1 MDRYGDGFRVFA
13 GDSESV
19 SEAGDALDR
28 LKPSGLGSG
37 QERKKKGKGAF
48 TASASVTALLATKAF
63 AAQEGGRVVSF
74 VDESEMVGIESFDL
88 REDGLLEVRH
98 EDGRLTLFDDS
109 AFEIGEDG
117 ALFVAQPAAESAALL
132 AGTTPRE
139 DALYVEGPNA
149 EEMSE
154 EAPAFATE
162 GASTFSWTPFLIAA
176 GFAGLAIIVGLATGD
191 DDDEEDGDGGMM
203 PPPPPPSPANNAPE
217 FTSDAAV
224 SVAEGGTVAVT
235 AEATDA
241 DGDGLTYSISG
252 TDAAL
257 FSIDAASGELTFNG
271 RTDFEAPAD
280 DGGDNVYDL
289 TVSVTDG
296 EDTTEQAVTIT
307 VTDAASFTVD
317 GTDGDDALDLSGQDE
332 DITVNAGDGADSV
345 ATDEGADSL
354 NLGGGA
360 DVAFAG
366 QGADSVSGGEGDDV
380 VVAVGTTGADEYAES
395 DITDAGG
402 QGVDISGVLTLDRL
416 NGQATSDV
424 VSGEVIDGGEGMDSL
439 VTYGDID
446 LSQADLISI
455 ERLILNSDVTA
466 SAEDF
471 GDGGVEEVV
480 GDGTAIL
487 RLVGT
492 GTIDLA
498 ELDLSGVTFIDL
510 GENVTLS
517 AANAQA
523 LADAGITAIGGAG
536 SVAFGAV
543 AGTELAGLVFG
554 SGLGVSSNGAD
565 IDPED
570 FGGTTTEGAIGG
582 VVLSGR
588 SSVSVA
594 ENGTAVETFSALSA
608 DGEDVVFSVSGTDA
622 GLFVVDPATGVLT
635 FADAPDFEAPGDDGG
650 DNVYNL
656 TVTATAGE
664 TSVSQDIVVT
674 VTGLNDNAPV
684 FTSATGV
691 SVAENTTDT
700 GYQAIASDADG
711 DDVSYS
717 ITGGADGDL
726 FSVDANGF
734 LTFNA
739 APDFEAPGDA
749 DSNNAYLVEVTA
761 SDGTNSSA
769 QLLTVTVTDVVEGG
783 PDLTAPKVQ
792 SSPTGTLTTAPT
804 SIRIGFD
811 EPVGPSAAVRSAY
824 QVFDGED
831 NPVEISSIV
840 RVNAS
845 TIRLNLPAALED
857 GEYTV
862 RIADS
867 VEDLAGNNL
876 ATDTSFD
883 FTVAAPTRIVAV
895 RPTDGD
901 DLVNLESKVTVEF
914 DRPIDPDTVSM
925 DTVKVMANG
934 VQQQGQL
941 FVSPN
946 KQIITFVPDQLMPS
960 GTKIRVMVDGDEVMG
975 ANGSNVDAD
984 GDGASGGMLQSE
996 FSTVTLT
1003 RVENTNI
1010 EGFIFDSNNR
1020 APDGSDLPLEGVIVS
1035 VVGLPGVTTTTDENG
1050 RFFLEDLPVPD
1061 AYLHFDATPVT
1072 AETGFSYGTIVKP
1085 VHTIAGQT
1093 VGMTTP
1099 DGTPFNIYFAA
1110 FPETD
1115 ATPIAE
1121 DGATEAGLGDFGKAQ
1136 LAEILP
1142 DVDPAE
1148 FEKLKV
1154 VIPEGSLIDDE
1165 GNPAESVTVLAF
1177 SPDRIPAPTPPGFDP
1192 DYVFTVSAGEAIN
1205 VSGKAQIE
1213 LPNLNG
1219 DAPGTQ
1225 LPIMSFDHDAG
1236 EWVQTGTG
1244 IVSDDGETI
1253 ISEGDTGVNTLG
1265 WKFVGDQPTSPAT
1278 GPEEPENEDA
1288 PEDEPPCEDEVG
1300 LTDLDTITSIAKQV
1314 LSLAADL
1321 SPAGTAKT
1329 LFRAGELIAEL
1340 TKIALDG
1347 AKALRDLQKAI
1358 DSGESAEV
1366 VLRSFSVIKDQF
1378 KDIYANLYNAAKDF
1392 LEKNSVFSAA
1402 CTLVELS
1409 GTLKSICDSVEESE
1423 CQELGFWA
1431 GLGCDAADLG
1441 NRVGSKVKQ
1450 LFELA
1455 SGKLEANG
1463 LKAFCFAFDAF
1474 EDILKDSYDLS
1485 QLNVDD
1491 LAIKGPTLSI
1501 LNESGVP
1508 SDDVRDALSS
1518 DIDQL
1523 LSDLSV
1529 LNEPLPDL
1537 ASELEEIEAAAIEAG
1552 ESVTEIVSAVG
1563 DISAAVY
1570 EYEPGTYYA
1579 ISYDGIVRRGLLSES
1594 GIRIDGFPP
1603 DTPYVIE
1610 FYDHERGLYGVSEGT
1625 SNLAGLET
1633 VLASPM
1639 YERVK
1644 NFVDTDGDGIID
1656 IAEGIIGTNADDADT
1671 DGDGIKDGAELDQ
1684 GLNPLDGLGFPTGLI
1699 SQVALQGEALDVE
1712 VIGSVEDT
1720 SQQTAY
1726 VATGSHGLAVIDA
1739 SDFQA
1744 PILLGEI
1751 DLPGTNV
1758 QATADDARGLAFV
1771 AAGSVGLHI
1780 VDVSDPLE
1788 PTLVRTVTEAGSV
1801 NAVISL
1807 NGLVIAAGDNLSV
1820 IGAVT
1825 GEVFGEVDVA
1835 GEISSIAFD
1844 GENLFAVVDNQR
1856 LVSYDFDGEVFT
1868 EIDSISIP
1876 TPPVRRQPFEDFQ
1889 VFVSDGVAFVSNG
1902 IATSQIAGTR
1912 PLERGG
1918 LITFDVSDAS
1928 DLQLISNID
1937 TGNAAAGNLETV
1949 VNGSGL
1955 AAVAAGQFGLQV
1967 LDVSDPGETFDVVT
1981 TFDTDGRAEG
1991 VALAGGLAF
2000 VADGSG
2006 GLKVINFIPFD
2017 TAGEAP
2023 TISIDSDVI
2032 DADPDTDGL
2041 QVEEGTRLN
2050 LDADISD
2057 DVQVRSVEL
2066 IVNGEVV
2073 SNDLSAPFDLFFNI
2087 PSLASGAET
2096 VTVQVRATDTGG
2108 NSSLSEELTFDI
2120 IEDITPPEIV
2130 RVTPVDGS
2138 LALTGQS
2145 VVQVL
2150 FSEPVDPD
2158 TVDIGDLTLTEAGA
2172 PDTVLEADD
2181 IILSAEGR
2189 IARYVFLDL
2198 PVGEYTVDADL
2209 SGATDFAGNAIG
2221 GDALTQ
2227 SFEVADAT
2235 AVFSNSA
2242 GGSWFTASNWQSGT
2256 LPTEDD
2262 GVLIVVD
2269 DGASVQFNSFTFNP
2283 VEVDRIRLG
2292 GTLELD
2298 FGSLDANEIDASDG
2312 QFVQDGG
2319 VLLNTTI
2326 TASDDA
2332 TGDRADFRGFG
2343 TIDNVVI
2350 DAQARVTGN
2359 VTAQTALRID
2369 DVLAVGGDGTSGS
2382 ESLNIRADIGTV
2394 AGSGTL
2400 QLDEGGFVTAL
2411 STLNIAET
2419 LVFNEDLTIR
2429 GFGTLGTNGFGDRV
2443 QIDGQVIAEGGTLR
2457 INNINN
2463 NGEALDFTEGV
2474 DGEIILGGFVEDVV
2488 LSPVA
2493 GTSVEVTS
2501 ATIRD
2506 VTIGGAGSV
2515 DFSSGNAA
2523 GIDIN
2528 EGAEGRLTNGRD
2540 LTVEGLVVD
2549 GEFVV
2554 AGSNSTSVLGLR
2566 GTQELSGSGRV
2577 LLSGENAVGGVARN
2591 VLQLTSTSNA
2601 REELTIGSDIVV
2613 EGWGSVSANGN
2624 DDTIRFE
2631 GLAKGSSEGPLTL
2644 FDIDNT
2650 QGDGSAGALRVDSS
2664 EGVVAVGQSARIIGA
2679 DFVGEAGTDGIL
2691 EFFASAVLEE
2701 VSLSMDSLLDGTTQS
2716 RTVFVQEGLALDGSL
2731 EIRGTQSRTT
2741 EFRFQGEQEISGTG
2755 EIVLTDGGVGDA
2767 DPLSYLAIQGVTGA
2781 SEILTIGEDITVRGE
2796 GWIFSRSTNDL
2807 FAIDGRV
2814 VAEGGRLRIE
2824 DTASVN
2830 GEVGALA
2837 GGLLEM
2843 RQADLLTEQSKL
2855 VIGLDGAGDDAAAGL
2870 VTIRQAI
2877 TLEGILKLEV
2887 GDGFAAELGDS
2898 FVIAR
2903 EDFNVTNGEA
2913 FAGAFDGF
2921 EGFDLEGDLAFRLV
2935 RSTDPENSSI
2945 QTLVLEVVEDATAE
2959 AGGFI
2964 GAGSVFTPPDLPAEG
2979 TRVEITLDEIGGR
2992 VADSEITGTTTDGLS
3007 RVEVTNTLAVLEN
3020 VALGVD
3026 LGVDA
3031 ANGTRR
3037 VDIEQGLTFAN
3048 GAQIILEDS
3057 ENGVAEARFFGTQTV
3072 DGEGGI
3078 FMSRVNANVLGIES
3092 EIEFVNTLSGARE
3105 LLTFGEDVTIS
3116 GDGRVFANGFED
3128 RIRILGEVVGTPENL
3143 LEIEDLDNGGATLM
3157 VDASAGRV
3165 AVDDVVEN
3173 TRFEGT
3179 GELELFDGSYRNVSF
3194 GMDARFGGVASGG
3207 QTLTVEEGL
3216 EVDSLLTVEA
3226 PTGGT
3231 RFLTALGEQSLV
3243 GTGEIVLSGDETS
3256 EGQAQNYLD
3265 FNGTLVRA
3273 ETLVIGPDLTV
3284 RGEGHIRAI
3293 DADDLVDIQGTLIVE
3308 GLFEVEDLADF
3319 GGTLEIA
3326 RTGTLEVEDRFNEL
3340 RELTLTGDAQVTIA
3354 LGGSGLDARAGQIV
3368 IFGEAAL
3375 AGTLTLDVE
3384 AGFTGEI
3391 GDEFVIA
3398 SARDGFASV
3407 FDAIEGFDIDGD
3419 DKALALVQ
3427 DDTTLSVRIVSQD
3440 EAGSFFLRSQLPP
3453 DPVLP
3458 ELSGTFTGVID
3469 DALAG
3474 GPLAQVDDS
3483 GATFNSVD
3491 LQTDVLIQTDDD
3503 GFFRQGFLQ
3512 VSDGLTL
3519 TGADITLESTPSDRA
3534 YLLFNGPQTVSGTG
3548 EIVLSETNGTPFR
3561 PVTNWVGFSGS
3572 DFNAPETLTFDV
3584 VVRGAGSIF
3593 TNSAQDR
3600 FQFLDEVIAEG
3611 GRLTISYINNGGETL
3626 VVSEQLG
3633 GELIIQ
3639 SAIEDTVLSPTAGT
3653 VVEIASATI
3662 RDLEVAG
3669 EGAVDIRSS
3678 SAEGILVTGNAIL
3691 TNGRDLTVEGL
3702 VVDGEFVVAG
3712 SNSTSVLGLRGTQEL
3727 SGSGRVLLSGE
3738 NAVGG
3743 VARNVLQLTSTSNAR
3758 EELTIG
3764 SDIVVEGWGSVSAN
3778 GNDDT
3783 IRFEGLAKGSS
3794 EGPLTLFDIDNT
3806 QGDGSAGALRVDS
3819 SEGVVAVGQSARI
3832 IGADFVGEAGTDGIL
3847 EFFASAVLEE
3857 VSLSMDSLLDGTTQS
3872 RTVFVQEGLALDGS
3886 LEIRGTQSRTTEF
3899 RFQGE
3904 QEISGTGEIV
3914 LTDGGVGDADPLSYL
3929 AIQGVTGASEIL
3941 TIGEDITVRG
3951 EGWIFSRSTNDLFA
3965 IDGRVVAEGGR
3976 LRIEDTASVN
3986 GEVGALAGGLL
3997 EMRQADLLTEQSK
4010 LVIGLDGAGD
4020 DAAAGL
4026 VTIRQAITL
4035 EGILKLEVGDGF
4047 AAELGD
4053 SFVIAREDFNVTNGE
4068 AFAGAFDGFEGFDL
4082 EGDLA
4087 FRLVRSTDPENSSIQ
4102 TLVLEVVEDATAE
4115 AGGFIGA
4122 GSVFTPPDLPA
4133 EGTRVEI
4140 TLDEIGGRVADSEI
4154 TGTTTDGLSRVEVT
4168 NTLAVLENVALG
4180 VDLGVDAANGT
4191 RRVDIEQ
4198 GLTFANGAQIILEDS
4213 ENGVAEAR
4221 FFGTQTVDGEGG
4233 IFMSRVNAN
4242 VLGIE
4247 SEIEFVNTLS
4257 GARELL
4263 TFGEDVTISGDGR
4276 VFANGFEDRIRIL
4289 GEVVGTPENL
4299 LEIEDLDNGGAT
4311 LMVDASAGRV
4321 AVDDVVEN
4329 TRFEGT
4335 GELELFD
4342 GSYRN
4347 VSFGMDAR
4355 FGGVA
4360 SGGQTLT
4367 VEEGLEVDSLLTVEA
4382 PTGGTRFLTALGEQS
4397 LVGTGEIVLSGDET
4411 SEGQAQNYL
4420 DFNGTLVRAETL
4432 VIGPDLTVRGE
4443 GHIRA
4448 IDADDL

>member
-1 MDRYGDGFRVFA
+1 M
-13 GDSESV
+13 
-19 SEAGDALDR
+19 
-28 LKPSGLGSG
+28 
-37 QERKKKGKGAF
+37 
-48 TASASVTALLATKAF
+48 
-63 AAQEGGRVVSF
+63 
-74 VDESEMVGIESFDL
+74 
-88 REDGLLEVRH
+88 
-98 EDGRLTLFDDS
+98 
-109 AFEIGEDG
+109 
-117 ALFVAQPAAESAALL
+117 
-132 AGTTPRE
+132 
-139 DALYVEGPNA
+139 
-149 EEMSE
+149 
-154 EAPAFATE
+154 
-162 GASTFSWTPFLIAA
+162 
-176 GFAGLAIIVGLATGD
+176 
-191 DDDEEDGDGGMM
+191 
-203 PPPPPPSPANNAPE
+203 
-217 FTSDAAV
+217 
-224 SVAEGGTVAVT
+224 
-235 AEATDA
+235 
-241 DGDGLTYSISG
+241 
-252 TDAAL
+252 
-257 FSIDAASGELTFNG
+257 
-271 RTDFEAPAD
+271 
-280 DGGDNVYDL
+280 
-289 TVSVTDG
+289 
-296 EDTTEQAVTIT
+296 
-307 VTDAASFTVD
+307 
-317 GTDGDDALDLSGQDE
+317 
-332 DITVNAGDGADSV
+332 
-345 ATDEGADSL
+345 
-354 NLGGGA
+354 
-360 DVAFAG
+360 
-366 QGADSVSGGEGDDV
+366 
-380 VVAVGTTGADEYAES
+380 
-395 DITDAGG
+395 
-402 QGVDISGVLTLDRL
+402 
-416 NGQATSDV
+416 
-424 VSGEVIDGGEGMDSL
+424 
-439 VTYGDID
+439 
-446 LSQADLISI
+446 
-455 ERLILNSDVTA
+455 
-466 SAEDF
+466 
-471 GDGGVEEVV
+471 
-480 GDGTAIL
+480 
-487 RLVGT
+487 
-492 GTIDLA
+492 
-498 ELDLSGVTFIDL
+498 
-510 GENVTLS
+510 
-517 AANAQA
+517 
-523 LADAGITAIGGAG
+523 
-536 SVAFGAV
+536 
-543 AGTELAGLVFG
+543 
-554 SGLGVSSNGAD
+554 
-565 IDPED
+565 
-570 FGGTTTEGAIGG
+570 
-582 VVLSGR
+582 
-588 SSVSVA
+588 
-594 ENGTAVETFSALSA
+594 
-608 DGEDVVFSVSGTDA
+608 
-622 GLFVVDPATGVLT
+622 
-635 FADAPDFEAPGDDGG
+635 
-650 DNVYNL
+650 
-656 TVTATAGE
+656 
-664 TSVSQDIVVT
+664 
-674 VTGLNDNAPV
+674 
-684 FTSATGV
+684 
-691 SVAENTTDT
+691 
-700 GYQAIASDADG
+700 
-711 DDVSYS
+711 
-717 ITGGADGDL
+717 
-726 FSVDANGF
+726 
-734 LTFNA
+734 
-739 APDFEAPGDA
+739 
-749 DSNNAYLVEVTA
+749 
-761 SDGTNSSA
+761 
-769 QLLTVTVTDVVEGG
+769 
-783 PDLTAPKVQ
+783 
-792 SSPTGTLTTAPT
+792 
-804 SIRIGFD
+804 
-811 EPVGPSAAVRSAY
+811 
-824 QVFDGED
+824 
-831 NPVEISSIV
+831 
-840 RVNAS
+840 
-845 TIRLNLPAALED
+845 
-857 GEYTV
+857 
-862 RIADS
+862 
-867 VEDLAGNNL
+867 
-876 ATDTSFD
+876 
-883 FTVAAPTRIVAV
+883 
-895 RPTDGD
+895 
-901 DLVNLESKVTVEF
+901 
-914 DRPIDPDTVSM
+914 
-925 DTVKVMANG
+925 
-934 VQQQGQL
+934 
-941 FVSPN
+941 
-946 KQIITFVPDQLMPS
+946 
-960 GTKIRVMVDGDEVMG
+960 
-975 ANGSNVDAD
+975 
-984 GDGASGGMLQSE
+984 
-996 FSTVTLT
+996 
-1003 RVENTNI
+1003 
-1010 EGFIFDSNNR
+1010 
-1020 APDGSDLPLEGVIVS
+1020 
-1035 VVGLPGVTTTTDENG
+1035 
-1050 RFFLEDLPVPD
+1050 
-1061 AYLHFDATPVT
+1061 
-1072 AETGFSYGTIVKP
+1072 
-1085 VHTIAGQT
+1085 
-1093 VGMTTP
+1093 
-1099 DGTPFNIYFAA
+1099 
-1110 FPETD
+1110 
-1115 ATPIAE
+1115 
-1121 DGATEAGLGDFGKAQ
+1121 
-1136 LAEILP
+1136 
-1142 DVDPAE
+1142 
-1148 FEKLKV
+1148 
-1154 VIPEGSLIDDE
+1154 
-1165 GNPAESVTVLAF
+1165 
-1177 SPDRIPAPTPPGFDP
+1177 
-1192 DYVFTVSAGEAIN
+1192 
-1205 VSGKAQIE
+1205 
-1213 LPNLNG
+1213 
-1219 DAPGTQ
+1219 
-1225 LPIMSFDHDAG
+1225 
-1236 EWVQTGTG
+1236 
-1244 IVSDDGETI
+1244 
-1253 ISEGDTGVNTLG
+1253 
-1265 WKFVGDQPTSPAT
+1265 
-1278 GPEEPENEDA
+1278 
-1288 PEDEPPCEDEVG
+1288 
-1300 LTDLDTITSIAKQV
+1300 
-1314 LSLAADL
+1314 
-1321 SPAGTAKT
+1321 
-1329 LFRAGELIAEL
+1329 
-1340 TKIALDG
+1340 
-1347 AKALRDLQKAI
+1347 
-1358 DSGESAEV
+1358 
-1366 VLRSFSVIKDQF
+1366 
-1378 KDIYANLYNAAKDF
+1378 
-1392 LEKNSVFSAA
+1392 
-1402 CTLVELS
+1402 
-1409 GTLKSICDSVEESE
+1409 
-1423 CQELGFWA
+1423 
-1431 GLGCDAADLG
+1431 
-1441 NRVGSKVKQ
+1441 
-1450 LFELA
+1450 
-1455 SGKLEANG
+1455 
-1463 LKAFCFAFDAF
+1463 
-1474 EDILKDSYDLS
+1474 
-1485 QLNVDD
+1485 
-1491 LAIKGPTLSI
+1491 
-1501 LNESGVP
+1501 
-1508 SDDVRDALSS
+1508 
-1518 DIDQL
+1518 
-1523 LSDLSV
+1523 
-1529 LNEPLPDL
+1529 
-1537 ASELEEIEAAAIEAG
+1537 
-1552 ESVTEIVSAVG
+1552 
-1563 DISAAVY
+1563 
-1570 EYEPGTYYA
+1570 
-1579 ISYDGIVRRGLLSES
+1579 
-1594 GIRIDGFPP
+1594 
-1603 DTPYVIE
+1603 
-1610 FYDHERGLYGVSEGT
+1610 
-1625 SNLAGLET
+1625 
-1633 VLASPM
+1633 
-1639 YERVK
+1639 
-1644 NFVDTDGDGIID
+1644 
-1656 IAEGIIGTNADDADT
+1656 
-1671 DGDGIKDGAELDQ
+1671 
-1684 GLNPLDGLGFPTGLI
+1684 
-1699 SQVALQGEALDVE
+1699 
-1712 VIGSVEDT
+1712 
-1720 SQQTAY
+1720 
-1726 VATGSHGLAVIDA
+1726 
-1739 SDFQA
+1739 
-1744 PILLGEI
+1744 
-1751 DLPGTNV
+1751 
-1758 QATADDARGLAFV
+1758 
-1771 AAGSVGLHI
+1771 
-1780 VDVSDPLE
+1780 
-1788 PTLVRTVTEAGSV
+1788 
-1801 NAVISL
+1801 
-1807 NGLVIAAGDNLSV
+1807 
-1820 IGAVT
+1820 
-1825 GEVFGEVDVA
+1825 
-1835 GEISSIAFD
+1835 
-1844 GENLFAVVDNQR
+1844 
-1856 LVSYDFDGEVFT
+1856 
-1868 EIDSISIP
+1868 
-1876 TPPVRRQPFEDFQ
+1876 
-1889 VFVSDGVAFVSNG
+1889 
-1902 IATSQIAGTR
+1902 
-1912 PLERGG
+1912 
-1918 LITFDVSDAS
+1918 
-1928 DLQLISNID
+1928 
-1937 TGNAAAGNLETV
+1937 
-1949 VNGSGL
+1949 
-1955 AAVAAGQFGLQV
+1955 
-1967 LDVSDPGETFDVVT
+1967 
-1981 TFDTDGRAEG
+1981 
-1991 VALAGGLAF
+1991 
-2000 VADGSG
+2000 
-2006 GLKVINFIPFD
+2006 
-2017 TAGEAP
+2017 
-2023 TISIDSDVI
+2023 
-2032 DADPDTDGL
+2032 
-2041 QVEEGTRLN
+2041 
-2050 LDADISD
+2050 
-2057 DVQVRSVEL
+2057 
-2066 IVNGEVV
+2066 
-2073 SNDLSAPFDLFFNI
+2073 
-2087 PSLASGAET
+2087 
-2096 VTVQVRATDTGG
+2096 
-2108 NSSLSEELTFDI
+2108 
-2120 IEDITPPEIV
+2120 
-2130 RVTPVDGS
+2130 
-2138 LALTGQS
+2138 
-2145 VVQVL
+2145 
-2150 FSEPVDPD
+2150 
-2158 TVDIGDLTLTEAGA
+2158 
-2172 PDTVLEADD
+2172 
-2181 IILSAEGR
+2181 
-2189 IARYVFLDL
+2189 
-2198 PVGEYTVDADL
+2198 
-2209 SGATDFAGNAIG
+2209 
-2221 GDALTQ
+2221 
-2227 SFEVADAT
+2227 
-2235 AVFSNSA
+2235 
-2242 GGSWFTASNWQSGT
+2242 
-2256 LPTEDD
+2256 
-2262 GVLIVVD
+2262 
-2269 DGASVQFNSFTFNP
+2269 
-2283 VEVDRIRLG
+2283 
-2292 GTLELD
+2292 
-2298 FGSLDANEIDASDG
+2298 
-2312 QFVQDGG
+2312 
-2319 VLLNTTI
+2319 
-2326 TASDDA
+2326 
-2332 TGDRADFRGFG
+2332 
-2343 TIDNVVI
+2343 
-2350 DAQARVTGN
+2350 
-2359 VTAQTALRID
+2359 
-2369 DVLAVGGDGTSGS
+2369 
-2382 ESLNIRADIGTV
+2382 
-2394 AGSGTL
+2394 
-2400 QLDEGGFVTAL
+2400 
-2411 STLNIAET
+2411 
-2419 LVFNEDLTIR
+2419 
-2429 GFGTLGTNGFGDRV
+2429 
-2443 QIDGQVIAEGGTLR
+2443 
-2457 INNINN
+2457 
-2463 NGEALDFTEGV
+2463 
-2474 DGEIILGGFVEDVV
+2474 
-2488 LSPVA
+2488 
-2493 GTSVEVTS
+2493 
-2501 ATIRD
+2501 
-2506 VTIGGAGSV
+2506 
-2515 DFSSGNAA
+2515 
-2523 GIDIN
+2523 
-2528 EGAEGRLTNGRD
+2528 
-2540 LTVEGLVVD
+2540 
-2549 GEFVV
+2549 
-2554 AGSNSTSVLGLR
+2554 GLR

-4448 IDADDL
+4448 IDADDLVDIQGTLIVEGLFEVEDLADFGGTLEIARTGTLEVEDRFNELRELTLTGDAQVTIALGGSGLDARAGQIVIFGEAALAGTLTLDVEAGFTGEIGDEFVIASARDGFASVFDAIEGFDIDGDDKALALVQDDTTLSVRIVSQDEANTIIQREDLPADPVLPEVNGTITGVLNEAAAGGPLVRVDDSTATFDDVTLEVDVNVTAAEDSFFRSAFLQVTNGLTINDQTISAVPGEGDRSWVYFIGEQTVDGTGTIVLNDRPDTPFITESALLEFDGQDFGTAQTLTLAAGIDIRGSGDVFTDEAEDRFDIAGDVTAVGGRLDLSNVDNDGGMLNLFEDVGGQLVLGGTIDNTVLNPASGVEVDVQATLNDVTVAGAGSVDFQTGAVHTNLSIDGKATIGQGRDLNVVGLDLDGLLTISGSNSVSALNLRGEQTFTGTGRVLMTTDGAVNGTALNYIQLVSLSGDAEVLTIDSGLTIEGPGLVFANSTGDSIVFDALAKGAAGGVLKLGNIDNTDGGGDRGILRVDASAGEVGAAESRFLRGVDVTSEAGAPGVFSLFSGANLDFVAFTMDAELDAREVSKTVFIQNGLDVASTLTVTGTNIRTGELRFQGEQELGGGGEIILVDGGVSVNQPATYLTIQGLTADAEVLTLAEGTTVRGVGWLFSRSTNDLFAFDGRVVADGGLLRVEDTTSVDGEVGALAGSTLEIRQGNLLTEQSKLVVGLEGAGDDAEAGLVTITQVLTLEGILKLEVGDGFSAELGDTFVIARENTNITNGEAFVGSFDGYEGFDLEGDLAFRLVQSTDPENSSIETLVLEVVNDAAAEAEGFIGDDAAFIPPATSGIESSSVPSGDAGKAVSSFAVIDDVQDAMETGPLFEKPLPQFNTGDPTEPPATEALADLVRENDAFLHDDIAIEAAEQALVQQLQFLEDQHGF